1 MAVYRHTLS
10 GLLLAILCITGLLSP
25 AVFPQSR
32 DAERRPLNSFNLRY
46 LRLSFSTPTARPLS
60 MGGAAI
66 ALSDDPTAATINPAG
81 LVFYVRPAI
90 SPSTKLSV
98 REFSEPAVVTGS
110 DDMEVRHTDLF
121 FDEALLSAV
130 VQYKRLHLSTFREVI
145 YDARL
150 SFQSLQTIE
159 VDPALPVETV
169 IQRNFPSRK
178 TLLKTRIVDNGLSL
192 AWGFSERLNFGA
204 SLRLTR
210 LEYHLNEEQYYENE
224 FPGPALQYRGLNH
237 ITADNLYLLQS
248 IDEKRWGIGFS
259 AGMISHLS
267 ERLMVGLVYNYRPA
281 FDLKSNI
288 FLPRYSVSRGDS
300 LITFASREDTTTR
313 VRYDLPDAYGIGIAY
328 KYRGRLNIALDLV
341 RVRYSELLS
350 PAEKSRSGR
359 DPRNLIQDDLPGGI
373 DPEKQNDLVL
383 EDGWEFHAGVE
394 YILKVGAR
402 KLRLPLRIG
411 YYYDPGHIA
420 HAREGQA
427 AFQPLFPEEKGYH
440 HATAG
445 LGFFWGEKLRLDGAM
460 DLTPKA
466 ITLVGTTIYVF

>member
-1 MAVYRHTLS
+1 
-10 GLLLAILCITGLLSP
+10 
-25 AVFPQSR
+25 
-32 DAERRPLNSFNLRY
+32 
-46 LRLSFSTPTARPLS
+46 
-60 MGGAAI
+60 
-66 ALSDDPTAATINPAG
+66 
-81 LVFYVRPAI
+81 
-90 SPSTKLSV
+90 
-98 REFSEPAVVTGS
+98 
-110 DDMEVRHTDLF
+110 MEVRHTDLF

-373 DPEKQNDLVL
+373 DPE
-383 EDGWEFHAGVE
+383 
-394 YILKVGAR
+394 
-402 KLRLPLRIG
+402 
-411 YYYDPGHIA
+411 
-420 HAREGQA
+420 
-427 AFQPLFPEEKGYH
+427 
-440 HATAG
+440 
-445 LGFFWGEKLRLDGAM
+445 
-460 DLTPKA
+460 
-466 ITLVGTTIYVF
+466 